1 MDKIGLITITY
12 NSGKVLSEFLDCV
25 WKQSYSNFLLY
36 VIDNGSIDNTVEILN
51 NQDDIRLKTILN
63 KENIGV
69 AAGNNQGI
77 KNALAENCDQI
88 LIINNDVEFEYLLI
102 EKLLDIQKEK
112 NCSIVAPKIKYYDT
126 PNRIWYAGSWFS
138 FKNGY
143 LPIHRGMRQEDNG
156 QFNTSEIV
164 EYAPTCC
171 VLVKKEVFTT
181 IGFMDE
187 RYFVYFD
194 DVDFSYRIFMNGSH
208 KMYYYPDI
216 DFYHKVGSLTNSFY
230 NKGANCYRGD
240 FFLKQNICNHVY
252 FLKKVGGVVAYI
264 YVFWLFFK
272 NNIKFFFNKNI
283 RKNFATFI
291 LINKS
296 YFRGLRM

>member
-51 NQDDIRLKTILN
+51 NQDDVRLKTILN

-112 NCSIVAPKIKYYDT
+112 KCSIVAPKIKYYDT
-126 PNRIWYAGSWFS
+126 PNRIWYAGAWFS

-156 QFNTSEIV
+156 QFNTLEIV

-208 KMYYYPDI
+208 KIYYYPDI
-216 DFYHKVGSLTNSFY
+216 DFYHKVGSLTNSFC
-230 NKGANCYRGD
+230 NEGANCYRGD